1 MIILLPA
8 RDADARELAPVLR
21 EEDRAEVLALLGP
34 VHPVEGP
41 SDSLLQSLASA
52 REAWTARDA
61 RGRIICMTGVSRMS
75 LIGSTGVPWL
85 LGSDLVTAYRRVFL
99 VESRRMVAHWLTLFE
114 VLQNVVDARYAA
126 AIRWMR
132 WLGFEIGP
140 PFPLTH
146 GLFCRVS
153 KEAT

>member
-8 RDADARELAPVLR
+8 RDVDARELAPVLR

-41 SDSLLQSLASA
+41 CDSLFQSLASA

-61 RGRIICMTGVSRMS
+61 RGRIICMTGVSQMS

-114 VLQNVVDARYAA
+114 VLQNVVDARYGAA
-126 AIRWMR
+126 LRWMR

-140 PFPLTH
+140 PFALAH
-146 GLFCRVS
+146 GLFRRVS
-153 KEAT
+153 KEAV